1 MRIALFNS
9 WLSYVP
15 QEYRL
20 TDWPTVYLSNCI
32 QQSPLWEDNLFPV
45 SQENSTHFKENTV
58 HAHHLSLSSA
68 ILIQSTP
75 SHPIS
80 SGSISLLLFSTDIR
94 SSEWSLSFTFP
105 NRTLYT
111 GCPRR
116 KGPNFGRVFLRSN
129 YTAITHNTYIQ
140 SSMVT
145 EILNIEKW
153 GLVWCL
159 RTVLCPWRHTSRIR
173 SCIPTLSLDAAHCDL
188 GYDQMLAVYSG

>member
-1 MRIALFNS
+1 MVS
-9 WLSYVP
+9 HS
-15 QEYRL
+15 L
-20 TDWPTVYLSNCI
+20 TEVKVFGDAWI
-32 QQSPLWEDNLFPV
+32 QNPLRERRNKYNGLVTWRECRDQGYSEGHQNW
-45 SQENSTHFKENTV
+45 NFKV
-58 HAHHLSLSSA
+58 
-68 ILIQSTP
+68 
-75 SHPIS
+75 
-80 SGSISLLLFSTDIR
+80 TD
-94 SSEWSLSFTFP
+94 LQDDP
-105 NRTLYT
+105 YT

-129 YTAITHNTYIQ
+129 YTDITQNTYIQ
-140 SSMVT
+140 SSMGT